1 MLQVNKTISVTGFSS
16 IEVDENGA
24 KTQKQIAYMN
34 ANIPNDGDFSIN
46 KSIQEK
52 EVEIIFIKKTKAESK
67 LAMTILG
74 TQKEIAR

>member
-1 MLQVNKTISVTGFSS
+1 MNKSLNKDICKHWK
-16 IEVDENGA
+16 E
-24 KTQKQIAYMN
+24 
-34 ANIPNDGDFSIN
+34 IN

-52 EVEIIFIKKTKAESK
+52 EVEMIFIKKTKAESK

>member
-1 MLQVNKTISVTGFSS
+1 MAHKEEMNKSLNKDICKHWK
-16 IEVDENGA
+16 E
-24 KTQKQIAYMN
+24 
-34 ANIPNDGDFSIN
+34 IN

-52 EVEIIFIKKTKAESK
+52 EVKMIFIKKTKAESK